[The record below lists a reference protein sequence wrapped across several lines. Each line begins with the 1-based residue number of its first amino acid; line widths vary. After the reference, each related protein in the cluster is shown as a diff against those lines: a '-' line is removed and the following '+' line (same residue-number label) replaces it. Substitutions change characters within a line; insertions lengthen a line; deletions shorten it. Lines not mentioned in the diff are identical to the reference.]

1 MRTLL
6 ANGYAAEVVDG
17 GRRLNLFGSD
27 GGFAFSVEAPE
38 FSTFVSFAEHATA
51 GCCPLLSFDVDHKQ
65 NGWMDWYC
73 MIDVESRSAQ
83 LLNPWR

>member
-1 MRTLL
+1 MRVLL
-6 ANGYAAEVVDG
+6 ANGYAAEIFDG
-17 GRRLNLFGSD
+17 GRRLNIFGFD

-38 FSTFVSFAEHATA
+38 FSTFVAFAEHATE
-51 GCCPLLSFDVDHKQ
+51 GRCPLLSYEVDRKQ

-73 MIDVESRSAQ
+73 KIDMQSRSVR